1 MRLCIYIYICE
12 ICQFLKDDLLYWLFE
27 VVESNLGPEVDD
39 YLVRI
44 DSYTLVRRTNNLA
57 EYLLTYG

>member
-1 MRLCIYIYICE
+1 MRLCIYIYIYE